1 MPDSIAMEIAEAYH
15 VDVKILKLRGK
26 LDAST
31 AAAFEGKLNEVLT
44 AGDPNLLLDLQIREL
59 QLYKIVS

>member
-1 MPDSIAMEIAEAYH
+1 MEIAEAYH
-15 VDVKILKLRGK
+15 EDVKILKLRGK

-44 AGDPNLLLDLQIREL
+44 AGDPNLLLDLQIRGL
-59 QLYKIVS
+59 WLYKIVS